1 MKTNLLVLIN
11 CLLWININAQFS
23 SEQIITTNLDDPN
36 ILFSADLDGDGDY
49 DVISGS
55 VQDNKTVWFENI
67 DGLGSFGNEKIIN
80 DTLLTATKITA
91 ADIDGDGDLDIF
103 ATYSLSQMVVW
114 FENTDGLGNF
124 GAQQI
129 ITTDVYGFKS
139 VDIADIDGDG
149 DLDVSTTTH
158 HRVEWFENVDGLGNF
173 GPPNNIFT
181 EEFTHLVKSV
191 DMDGDGDMDALV
203 SYNDHFDGK
212 ITWYENT
219 DGLGTFGPQQI
230 IVTNIFVI
238 KSIFASDL
246 DGDGDLDVLSAS
258 RNDNI
263 VAWYENT
270 DGLGSFGV
278 QQIISDTALYAF
290 SVYAA
295 DIDNDGDQDIFV
307 ARGDDYITWYEN
319 TNGQG
324 DFGSEQIISQDADG
338 PVEVFAAD
346 INGDG
351 LVDAISVS
359 AFDDKVAW
367 YSNGV
372 LGIGNYE
379 LDDISLYPNPVK
391 NLLVVEN
398 TNNLEITHI
407 SLYDSLGRLILEET
421 QAISEI
427 DMSNFSAGI
436 FFITIETEN
445 NRLTKKVIKY

>member
-11 CLLWININAQFS
+11 CLLQININAQFS

-445 NRLTKKVIKY
+445 NRLTKKVI

>member
-338 PVEVFAAD
+338 
-346 INGDG
+346 
-351 LVDAISVS
+351 LCRR
-359 AFDDKVAW
+359 
-367 YSNGV
+367 
-372 LGIGNYE
+372 
-379 LDDISLYPNPVK
+379 
-391 NLLVVEN
+391 
-398 TNNLEITHI
+398 H
-407 SLYDSLGRLILEET
+407 
-421 QAISEI
+421 
-427 DMSNFSAGI
+427 
-436 FFITIETEN
+436 
-445 NRLTKKVIKY
+445 